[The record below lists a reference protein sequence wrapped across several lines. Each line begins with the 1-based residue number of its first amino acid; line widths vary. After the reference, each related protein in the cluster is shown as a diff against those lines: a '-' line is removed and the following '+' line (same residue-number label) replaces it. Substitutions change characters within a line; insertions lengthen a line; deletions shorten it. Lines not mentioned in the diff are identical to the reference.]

1 MDKDDIQLVAAATGT
16 MGAAATHCTAIA
28 VLELFALLRDKGV
41 LTKEDQEKLARQLQ
55 QHKRTETELPFDEL
69 VNGFIDLAAFHLIA
83 GSKPPNESREPSK
96 DSA

>member
-41 LTKEDQEKLARQLQ
+41 LTKEDQGELTMQLQ

-69 VNGFIDLAAFHLIA
+69 VNGFIDLAAFHLVA
-83 GSKPPNESREPSK
+83 GSKLPKEPRGPSK